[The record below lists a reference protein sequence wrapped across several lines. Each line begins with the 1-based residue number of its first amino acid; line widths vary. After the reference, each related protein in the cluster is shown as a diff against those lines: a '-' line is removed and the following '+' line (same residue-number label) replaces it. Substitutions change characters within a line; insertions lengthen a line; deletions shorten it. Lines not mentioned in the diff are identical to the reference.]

1 VTDIVLEV
9 VRACILLGIVV
20 FLWKAG
26 RDRFELARRG
36 WNFIIS
42 GFCLLLFG
50 SILDVTDNFESLNQY
65 VVIGDTEA
73 EAILEKFIGFLG
85 GFIFLAVG
93 LFQWIPKVQSLSDLV
108 DERTKGL
115 QDANDSLTAENT
127 KRNRA
132 EVALRDSEARSRAIV
147 DNIVD
152 GVIIIDEKGCIQSF
166 NPAVGRIFGCRKDD
180 VLGKPVDTL
189 LAEPYSHPFEA
200 FGSDDRKGGKTNPG
214 VSRLEIEGLRRSG
227 EVFPME
233 IALNS
238 VHLGDERLFV
248 GIVRDITDRKEVDRI
263 KAEFISTVSHEL
275 RTPLTSIHGS
285 LGLVAGG
292 VASGISGRAKEMVE
306 LAQRNTERLIKLVN
320 DILDMEKIEAGNM
333 EFRHEAVDIASLVEE
348 VIEDNRGF
356 AEEHRV
362 RFLLNKTPQG
372 LKVWGDGDRL
382 AQVLANLLSNSA
394 KFSPVG
400 GTVDIAVAQIE
411 DGARIAV
418 SDHGPGIPEEFH
430 SQVFDKFTQANS
442 SDAREN
448 GGTGLGLSISK
459 AIVDRHGGDIWF
471 DSTIGVGTTFY
482 VELRHDGLPPPT
494 IPPLQ

>member
-1 VTDIVLEV
+1 
-9 VRACILLGIVV
+9 
-20 FLWKAG
+20 
-26 RDRFELARRG
+26 
-36 WNFIIS
+36 
-42 GFCLLLFG
+42 FCLLLFG

-394 KFSPVG
+394 K
-400 GTVDIAVAQIE
+400 
-411 DGARIAV
+411 
-418 SDHGPGIPEEFH
+418 
-430 SQVFDKFTQANS
+430 
-442 SDAREN
+442 
-448 GGTGLGLSISK
+448 
-459 AIVDRHGGDIWF
+459 
-471 DSTIGVGTTFY
+471 
-482 VELRHDGLPPPT
+482 
-494 IPPLQ
+494 